1 MACWPNHVTNPASR
15 STFQVLGRWKLTYRA
30 RRPALT
36 QSGAALRDL
45 SPTTMFSMPHSTAD
59 RRLRLTRQA
68 LLAAAVVPLLA
79 GCALVMHKPHSA
91 GSSNPWD
98 DSAHP
103 LTDDQAMAQV
113 VEPAKQIV
121 AAADLQAAE
130 RDSRSPRV
138 TTKAIRLIRAPSGWP
153 FCCRAITT
161 RTFSTSVPPCCRTA
175 GSTAPTGT
183 VLPRHNPAQE
193 RSDREHELSVGP
205 QLRRDD
211 P

>member
-1 MACWPNHVTNPASR
+1 
-15 STFQVLGRWKLTYRA
+15 
-30 RRPALT
+30 
-36 QSGAALRDL
+36 
-45 SPTTMFSMPHSTAD
+45 MFSMPHSTAD

-121 AAADLQAAE
+121 AAADLQA
-130 RDSRSPRV
+130 V
-138 TTKAIRLIRAPSGWP
+138 RAG
-153 FCCRAITT
+153 
-161 RTFSTSVPPCCRTA
+161 FSFTSCNDQGDPPYQ
-175 GSTAPTGT
+175 GT
-183 VLPRHNPAQE
+183 VQ
-193 RSDREHELSVGP
+193 DGLSVAGRSRRVLSARP
-205 QLRRDD
+205 CRHAVARLDRRPPPGQYFHGITLHKNGVTANMSLALDHSYGEMILDGECRNTTDHHHDDETTNITNQLVQ

>member
-1 MACWPNHVTNPASR
+1 
-15 STFQVLGRWKLTYRA
+15 
-30 RRPALT
+30 
-36 QSGAALRDL
+36 
-45 SPTTMFSMPHSTAD
+45 MFSMPHSTAD

-121 AAADLQAAE
+121 AAADLQA
-130 RDSRSPRV
+130 V
-138 TTKAIRLIRAPSGWP
+138 RAGFSFTSCNDQGDPPYQGTVRMA
-153 FCCRAITT
+153 FLLQVCCRAITT

-175 GSTAPTGT
+175 GSTAP
-183 VLPRHNPAQE
+183 H
-193 RSDREHELSVGP
+193 
-205 QLRRDD
+205 RDSTSTA
-211 P
+211 